1 VRVTSTEITCEPN
14 RHPTFT
20 DRGGDH
26 LRRPRT
32 HITDGEDAWPP
43 RLDRELAATE
53 PLPRVA
59 IAQAR
64 QDRWAT

>member
-32 HITDGEDAWPP
+32 HITDGEDAGKGGLE
-43 RLDRELAATE
+43 R
-53 PLPRVA
+53 
-59 IAQAR
+59 QA
-64 QDRWAT
+64 